1 MTREWP
7 AGSRSHPTP
16 RAAPWPPVLIV
27 AFSLALVLLF
37 NHGALDAVDPTTG
50 NVCVSLAALAVAY
63 AAFSLLATGLSRG
76 CGRYPR
82 EVVEEDPRVV
92 AGRLRAM
99 EVPEGRARLC
109 RDVAVGCHEA
119 ARRYGRQGDR
129 LASEGRVES
138 A

>member
-1 MTREWP
+1 M
-7 AGSRSHPTP
+7 
-16 RAAPWPPVLIV
+16 
-27 AFSLALVLLF
+27 
-37 NHGALDAVDPTTG
+37 
-50 NVCVSLAALAVAY
+50 SLAALAVAY

-76 CGRYPR
+76 WGWYPS